1 MLRTPGLGPPAG
13 PKSEM
18 GTTRPSDLRK
28 ANPRHSVA
36 AEARLEARA
45 NRSPIGFR
53 ESPNQSYFPLQ
64 PAAKVTGNNLKK
76 DG

>member
-1 MLRTPGLGPPAG
+1 MERSAG
-13 PKSEM
+13 PFAGHVS
-18 GTTRPSDLRK
+18 GLATIRPSDLRK

-45 NRSPIGFR
+45 NRSPIGFS

-64 PAAKVTGNNLKK
+64 K
-76 DG
+76 